1 MSSARAP
8 YTKWLA
14 GSAAL
19 CLVLLLIGLL
29 VPILGSRADER
40 VATGFFI
47 NLIIVLGLQIFM
59 GNSGIMNFGFVAFM
73 GIGAYV
79 SAILVTPVI
88 VKMETIPDAPFG
100 LADFDVSFWLG
111 ALIAVVLSAMF
122 ALITGLAINR
132 QDGIPAAIAALSVL
146 IIVHVT
152 LKHWLDLTRGPRAFY
167 RIPIETSLN
176 LVMVVS
182 LIVVLLAR
190 AFKESGTGLQ
200 LRASRDDPVAASTMG
215 VDVRRVRV
223 ISWVLSGA
231 IISVGG
237 VLTAHLLG
245 TINPD
250 VFYFHVTFLILAM
263 LLLGG
268 QSTVFGP
275 ILGATLI
282 TIGLEL
288 TRSLA
293 EGPVVLGLNLPRMF
307 GLPQFFL
314 GVVIVLVMKF
324 RPDGIVGDS
333 EVDDIGIELRA
344 WLQGRKRGTR
354 RQNSQTQNV

>member
-1 MSSARAP
+1 
-8 YTKWLA
+8 
-14 GSAAL
+14 
-19 CLVLLLIGLL
+19 
-29 VPILGSRADER
+29 
-40 VATGFFI
+40 
-47 NLIIVLGLQIFM
+47 
-59 GNSGIMNFGFVAFM
+59 
-73 GIGAYV
+73 
-79 SAILVTPVI
+79 
-88 VKMETIPDAPFG
+88 
-100 LADFDVSFWLG
+100 
-111 ALIAVVLSAMF
+111 
-122 ALITGLAINR
+122 
-132 QDGIPAAIAALSVL
+132 
-146 IIVHVT
+146 
-152 LKHWLDLTRGPRAFY
+152 
-167 RIPIETSLN
+167 
-176 LVMVVS
+176 MVVS